1 MVVAGA
7 KGETGRSWAVILFGL
22 PFFLAGLA
30 VLVLSPLDTLRLH
43 WLSGNWA
50 RVPATLHSIEVVSSR
65 SSDSTTYRI
74 VGAYS
79 YSFSGHS
86 YRNDRISYDTSSD
99 NIGADH
105 QRIVSRIRQREQ
117 RGELTAWVNPA
128 NPQQAFLSR
137 DLRWKKLL
145 FSTVFGLVFAGVGG
159 AMMLFGNRR
168 PKTGSGAV
176 GALPGLIY
184 SSEKNSYWVWWVFG
198 SLFLLMPLPALV
210 ELPTE
215 LRKGNYPILFVLL
228 FPLAGSWIVWL
239 GVRVFRNWRHYGP
252 LPVEM
257 DPAPGQV
264 GGDIGGRIR
273 LRLPWRHDNPYQL
286 TLQCLRSKVTG
297 SGKNRSRSESLVWQ
311 QEIVPFA
318 DACAEG
324 TELRFVFTPPEHLP
338 ESETPDNDYHLW
350 RLLLSGPEKPVKL
363 ERTYQLPVR
372 KGAGRS
378 AISIPARHVEQ
389 QTAQAKIRAL
399 EAAGSQI
406 ELTQLGD
413 GVRLHSPFGLHLGM
427 KLMLLLFGLIFAAS
441 AAFLS
446 YKALEEGGMLW
457 LMAVVFSLFG
467 YPMLLGGLF
476 TVGRSLTTE
485 IRAGQV
491 RTIRYWFG
499 LPLWRR
505 RLALTRADQLTLTA
519 GVKSND
525 GRRHTEYLHLEAK
538 EQGRKIRLAEDIRGR
553 EAAEALQ
560 ASLIRLLGLR

>member
-1 MVVAGA
+1 MAGT
-7 KGETGRSWAVILFGL
+7 KTESGRSWGVVLFGL
-22 PFFLAGLA
+22 PFLVAGLA

-50 RVPATLHSIEVVSSR
+50 QVPATLHNIDVVSSR
-65 SSDSTTYRI
+65 GSDSTTYRI
-74 VGAYS
+74 VGSYS
-79 YSFSGHS
+79 YSFSGQRYQNS
-86 YRNDRISYDTSSD
+86 RISYDTGSD
-99 NIGADH
+99 NIGRDH
-105 QRIVSRIRQREQ
+105 HSIVSRIQQRQQ
-117 RGELTAWVNPA
+117 RGALTAWVNPA
-128 NPQQAFLSR
+128 DPQQAFLVR
-137 DLRWKKLL
+137 ELRWKKLL
-145 FSTVFGLVFAGVGG
+145 FSTVFGMIFAGIGG
-159 AMMLFGNRR
+159 AMMVFGGRR
-168 PKTGSGAV
+168 SSAA
-176 GALPGLIY
+176 ALATAPGGLIY

-210 ELPTE
+210 ELPAE

-228 FPLAGSWIVWL
+228 FPLAGSWIIWL

-252 LPVEM
+252 LPVEI

-273 LRLPWRHDNPYQL
+273 LRLPWRMENPYQL
-286 TLQCLRSKVTG
+286 TLQCLRSTVSG
-297 SGKNRSRSESLVWQ
+297 SGKNRRRSESLVWQ
-311 QEIVPFA
+311 QELVPFVE
-318 DACAEG
+318 ACAEG
-324 TELRFVFTPPEHLP
+324 TELRFVFTPPDHLP
-338 ESETPDNDYHLW
+338 ESEPASDNYHLW

-363 ERTYQLPVR
+363 ERTYQLPVS
-372 KGAGRS
+372 KGVARS
-378 AISIPARHVEQ
+378 ALSIPARHVEQ

-467 YPMLLGGLF
+467 YPMMLGGLF

-485 IRAGQV
+485 IRTGQV
-491 RTIRYWFG
+491 RTVRYWFG

-505 RLALTRADQLTLTA
+505 SMALTRADQLVLTA

-538 EQGRKIRLAEDIRGR
+538 EQGRKIRLAEDISGR